1 MSRAQQL
8 RHRGDPRGMVKS
20 VTELMMMT
28 LQTPTD
34 RLSAMSEAQRAG
46 FRRVATEMVVEVVA
60 NHPAQ
65 N

>member
-8 RHRGDPRGMVKS
+8 RGDPSGMVTR

-34 RLSAMSEAQRAG
+34 RLSVMSEAQRAG
-46 FRRVATEMVVEVVA
+46 FRRVATEMAAEVVA
-60 NHPAQ
+60 NHSASK
-65 N
+65 